1 MNWGGNMK
9 ETKVTIRDVATAAGV
24 SIATISRVL
33 NNHPEVKFATA
44 KQVRQVMQNIN
55 YQIVPNHI
63 RRGHRRFSRRP
74 DSYRKMQI
82 ALITQVAP
90 PLLEAPIYSR
100 IIRSIEQELT
110 LQYYSLLLRNLPMNA
125 PKESI
130 PGKIDGAILFY
141 VGHIQPAAMRL
152 LRQIPCV
159 KILGTPQPYDCFDHV
174 TYDDEKIGVIAAQY
188 LARRGHRKVVC
199 YGKHAGRV
207 DAFLKTVRNAGIKCL
222 HIAEDGVDETH
233 ERQYPDLPRL
243 HCFLENICKERVRPT
258 AFFATADIVIAGFQR
273 LLPKFNLVPQKDV
286 ELIGVNND
294 AVLLDN
300 LEPRPATIDIH
311 VEEIGRTALQLLFQR
326 QKEPHRLPE
335 LIRLEPELVENNQRR
350 AL

>member
-1 MNWGGNMK
+1 M
-9 ETKVTIRDVATAAGV
+9 
-24 SIATISRVL
+24 
-33 NNHPEVKFATA
+33 
-44 KQVRQVMQNIN
+44 
-55 YQIVPNHI
+55 
-63 RRGHRRFSRRP
+63 
-74 DSYRKMQI
+74 
-82 ALITQVAP
+82 
-90 PLLEAPIYSR
+90 
-100 IIRSIEQELT
+100 
-110 LQYYSLLLRNLPMNA
+110 
-125 PKESI
+125 
-130 PGKIDGAILFY
+130 
-141 VGHIQPAAMRL
+141 
-152 LRQIPCV
+152 
-159 KILGTPQPYDCFDHV
+159 
-174 TYDDEKIGVIAAQY
+174 
-188 LARRGHRKVVC
+188 
-199 YGKHAGRV
+199 
-207 DAFLKTVRNAGIKCL
+207 RNAGIECL

-243 HCFLENICKERVRPT
+243 HCSLENICKERVRPT